1 MPRVSEFYGIV
12 IYFYFNDHNPPH
24 FHAFYAGAEAEIA
37 IESLEVLAGRLPP
50 RAMSMVVEWA
60 IQRRI
65 ELRRAWAQASMPG
78 AIDPIDP
85 LA

>member
-12 IYFYFNDHNPPH
+12 IYFYFADHNPPH
-24 FHAFYAGAEAEIA
+24 FHAFYAGEEAEIA

-60 IQRRI
+60 ILRRI
-65 ELRRAWAQASMPG
+65 DLRRAWAQASLPG
-78 AIDPIDP
+78 PIDPIDP
-85 LA
+85 LS